1 MISFEDARRT
11 ILDAIVPLP
20 AESARPLDAVNR
32 FAAADVAAPE
42 DLPRFAISAMDGYA
56 LPADVLAAVD
66 ADGQARAT
74 CVGEIAAGAPGVAA
88 AGPGEVARIFTGGA
102 VPPWAA
108 AVVMQE
114 QCRRDGDAVVLAGPV
129 RAGQYIR
136 PAGGDVRAGGI
147 VLRAG
152 APILPPDVALL
163 TALGVPRVSIG
174 RRPSLGLL
182 VTGSELTD
190 DPAPGPGQIRD
201 SNGPMLEAAARAC
214 GAGLIVR
221 MRAGDSL
228 SETLGA
234 IRSLLDCTDLLV
246 VSGGVSVGDHDHVKE
261 AFAAAG
267 VEQRFWQVAQ
277 RPGKPF
283 WFGMRNATPVFGLPG
298 NPASALATFL
308 ALVWPALRKLQFAQP
323 AVVARRA
330 RLSAPATKARGLTAL
345 LRGRTV
351 GDGPERQVDPS
362 GGQDSHLLSSFA
374 RSDCLVVCP
383 PDSEVL
389 PTGTEVEVLPY
400 PWGDAPL
407 P

>member
-1 MISFEDARRT
+1 MISFEEARRT
-11 ILDAIVPLP
+11 IIDAVTPLP

-32 FAAADVAAPE
+32 FAAADIASPE

-56 LPADVLAAVD
+56 IPSDVLAAMIG
-66 ADGQARAT
+66 DGHAQAA
-74 CVGEIAAGAPGVAA
+74 CVGEIAAGTPGVVTVA
-88 AGPGEVARIFTGGA
+88 PGEVARIFTGGA
-102 VPPWAA
+102 VPPWVA

-114 QCRRDGDAVVLAGPV
+114 QCRRDGDAVMLAGPV
-129 RAGQYIR
+129 RAGQYLR
-136 PAGGDVRAGGI
+136 PAGGDVRVGDV

-152 APILPPDVALL
+152 APIRPPDVALL
-163 TALGVPRVSIG
+163 TALGVSRVAIG

-221 MRAGDSL
+221 MRAGDSRD
-228 SETLGA
+228 ETLGA
-234 IRSLLDCTDLLV
+234 VRSLLDCADLVV
-246 VSGGVSVGDHDHVKE
+246 VSGGVSVGDHDHVKD

-267 VEQRFWQVAQ
+267 VGQRFWQVAQ

-283 WFGMRNATPVFGLPG
+283 WFGLRNATPVFGLPG

-308 ALVWPALRKLQFAQP
+308 ALVWPALRKLQFARP
-323 AVVARRA
+323 EVVARRA
-330 RLSAPATKARGLTAL
+330 RLSAQATKARGLTAL

-351 GDGPERQVDPS
+351 GDGPERQVEPS
-362 GGQDSHLLSSFA
+362 GAQDSHLLSSFA
-374 RSDCLVVCP
+374 RSDCLIVCP
-383 PDSEVL
+383 PDNDVL
-389 PTGTEVEVLPY
+389 PAGTEVEVLPY
-400 PWGDAPL
+400 PWG
-407 P
+407 